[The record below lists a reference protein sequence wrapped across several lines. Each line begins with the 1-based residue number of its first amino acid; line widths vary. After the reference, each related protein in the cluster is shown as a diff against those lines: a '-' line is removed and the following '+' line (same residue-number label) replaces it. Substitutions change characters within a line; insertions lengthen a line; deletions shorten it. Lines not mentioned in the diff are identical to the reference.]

1 MFDEFLE
8 DYKYNWKMADKQYME
23 ERYRESLSPKQ
34 REKAKRSS
42 TTSLLLRIKW
52 ALENLK
58 LRMEAARFPE
68 ILAMAMVVFSISLI
82 LLIVSWGW
90 NILASETTLY
100 RWSMALYLVSGL
112 LVVNLMPSTVAYNRK
127 KYERRSI
134 NDKHSMEGIT
144 KYFENVSVKALINT
158 AEDFKIDLKNATPWL
173 IIENQQYMKEKE
185 KQQNENLLTQIV
197 ATLLTV
203 TLSSVTNAIGDG
215 TNEAIRRGAMASS
228 VCILILA
235 SLVSW
240 HYIKKHLEKADDE
253 FQISKN
259 LREALNYYANN
270 LYKENS
276 LIII

>member
-8 DYKYNWKMADKQYME
+8 DYKYNWKMSDKQYME

-127 KYERRSI
+127 KHEKRSI
-134 NDKHSMEGIT
+134 KDKHSMKEIT
-144 KYFENVSVKALINT
+144 KYFESVSVKALINT
-158 AEDFKIDLKNATPWL
+158 AEDFKIDLKNAVPWL
-173 IIENQQYMKEKE
+173 ILENQQYMKEKE
-185 KQQNENLLTQIV
+185 KRQKENLLTQIV
-197 ATLLTV
+197 VTLLTI

-215 TNEAIRRGAMASS
+215 TNEAIRS
-228 VCILILA
+228 
-235 SLVSW
+235 
-240 HYIKKHLEKADDE
+240 IKQLPG
-253 FQISKN
+253 
-259 LREALNYYANN
+259 
-270 LYKENS
+270 
-276 LIII
+276 

>member
-100 RWSMALYLVSGL
+100 RWSIALYLVSGL
-112 LVVNLMPSTVAYNRK
+112 LVLNLMPSTVAYNRK
-127 KYERRSI
+127 KHEKRSI
-134 NDKHSMEGIT
+134 KDKHSMEEIT
-144 KYFENVSVKALINT
+144 KYFESVSVKALINT
-158 AEDFKIDLKNATPWL
+158 AEGFKIDLKNAVPWL
-173 IIENQQYMKEKE
+173 ILENQQYMKEKE
-185 KQQNENLLTQIV
+185 KRQKENLLTQIV
-197 ATLLTV
+197 VTLLTI

-215 TNEAIRRGAMASS
+215 TNEAIRRGVMVSS
-228 VCILILA
+228 VCILILV
-235 SLVSW
+235 SLVFG

-270 LYKENS
+270 LYKENP
-276 LIII
+276 LTII

>member
-100 RWSMALYLVSGL
+100 RWSIALYLVSGL
-112 LVVNLMPSTVAYNRK
+112 LVLNLMPSTVAYNRK
-127 KYERRSI
+127 KHEKRSI
-134 NDKHSMEGIT
+134 KDKHSMEEIT
-144 KYFENVSVKALINT
+144 KYFESVSVKALINT
-158 AEDFKIDLKNATPWL
+158 AEDFKIDLKNAVPWL
-173 IIENQQYMKEKE
+173 ILENQQYMKEKE
-185 KQQNENLLTQIV
+185 KRQKENLLTQIV
-197 ATLLTV
+197 VTLLTI

-215 TNEAIRRGAMASS
+215 TNEAIRRGVMVSS
-228 VCILILA
+228 VCILILV
-235 SLVSW
+235 SLVFG

-259 LREALNYYANN
+259 LREALNYSCKN
-270 LYKENS
+270 
-276 LIII
+276 

>member
-8 DYKYNWKMADKQYME
+8 TYKYNWKMADKQYVE
-23 ERYRESLSPKQ
+23 ERYRKSLSPKQ
-34 REKAKRSS
+34 MEKAQSS
-42 TTSLLLRIKW
+42 PTTSILFRMKW
-52 ALENLK
+52 ELENLK
-58 LRMEAARFPE
+58 TMIEAARFPE
-68 ILAMAMVVFSISLI
+68 FIAMAMVVFSISLI
-82 LLIVSWGW
+82 LLIVSFGW

-100 RWSMALYLVSGL
+100 RWSMTLYLVSGL
-112 LVVNLMPSTVAYNRK
+112 MVLNQMPSTVAYNRK
-127 KYERRSI
+127 KHEKRSI

-173 IIENQQYMKEKE
+173 ILENQQYMKEKE
-185 KQQNENLLTQIV
+185 KRQKENLLTQIV

-215 TNEAIRRGAMASS
+215 TNEAIRRGAMVSS

-235 SLVSW
+235 SLAFW
-240 HYIKKHLEKADDE
+240 HCIKKHLEKTDDE
-253 FQISKN
+253 FQTSKN

-276 LIII
+276 LTII

>member
-100 RWSMALYLVSGL
+100 RWSIALYLVSGL
-112 LVVNLMPSTVAYNRK
+112 LVLNLMPMLMCHK
-127 KYERRSI
+127 
-134 NDKHSMEGIT
+134 
-144 KYFENVSVKALINT
+144 
-158 AEDFKIDLKNATPWL
+158 
-173 IIENQQYMKEKE
+173 
-185 KQQNENLLTQIV
+185 
-197 ATLLTV
+197 V
-203 TLSSVTNAIGDG
+203 T
-215 TNEAIRRGAMASS
+215 
-228 VCILILA
+228 
-235 SLVSW
+235 
-240 HYIKKHLEKADDE
+240 H
-253 FQISKN
+253 KN
-259 LREALNYYANN
+259 LRDSSPLFRYCLTHASCNFFVKTIDSDTS
-270 LYKENS
+270 KE
-276 LIII
+276 I

>member
-1 MFDEFLE
+1 
-8 DYKYNWKMADKQYME
+8 MADKQYME

-127 KYERRSI
+127 KHEKRSI
-134 NDKHSMEGIT
+134 KDKHSMKEIT
-144 KYFENVSVKALINT
+144 KYFESVSVKALINT
-158 AEDFKIDLKNATPWL
+158 AEDFKIDLKNAVPWL
-173 IIENQQYMKEKE
+173 ILENQQYMKEKE
-185 KQQNENLLTQIV
+185 KRQKENLLTQIV
-197 ATLLTV
+197 VTLLTI

-215 TNEAIRRGAMASS
+215 TNEAIRRGAMVSS
-228 VCILILA
+228 VCILILV
-235 SLVSW
+235 SLVFG

-253 FQISKN
+253 FQISRN

-270 LYKENS
+270 LYKENP

>member
-100 RWSMALYLVSGL
+100 RWSIALYLVSGL
-112 LVVNLMPSTVAYNRK
+112 LVLNLMPSTVAYNRK
-127 KYERRSI
+127 KHEKRSI
-134 NDKHSMEGIT
+134 KE
-144 KYFENVSVKALINT
+144 LINT
-158 AEDFKIDLKNATPWL
+158 AEDFKIDLKNAVPWL
-173 IIENQQYMKEKE
+173 ILENQQYMKEKE
-185 KQQNENLLTQIV
+185 KRQKENLLTQIV
-197 ATLLTV
+197 VTLLTI

-215 TNEAIRRGAMASS
+215 TNEAIRRGVMVSS
-228 VCILILA
+228 VCILILV
-235 SLVSW
+235 SLVFG

-270 LYKENS
+270 LYKENP
-276 LIII
+276 LTII

>member
-23 ERYRESLSPKQ
+23 ERYKESLSPKQ

-127 KYERRSI
+127 KHEKRSI
-134 NDKHSMEGIT
+134 KDKHSMKEIT
-144 KYFENVSVKALINT
+144 KYFESVSVKALINT
-158 AEDFKIDLKNATPWL
+158 AEDFKIDLKNAVPWL
-173 IIENQQYMKEKE
+173 ILENQQYMKEKE
-185 KQQNENLLTQIV
+185 KRQKENLLTQIV
-197 ATLLTV
+197 VTLLTI

-215 TNEAIRRGAMASS
+215 TNEAIRRGAMVSS
-228 VCILILA
+228 VCILILV
-235 SLVSW
+235 SLVFG
-240 HYIKKHLEKADDE
+240 HYIKKHL
-253 FQISKN
+253 
-259 LREALNYYANN
+259 
-270 LYKENS
+270 
-276 LIII
+276 

>member
-58 LRMEAARFPE
+58 L
-68 ILAMAMVVFSISLI
+68 
-82 LLIVSWGW
+82 SWGW

-100 RWSMALYLVSGL
+100 RWSIALYLVSGL
-112 LVVNLMPSTVAYNRK
+112 LVLNLMPSTVAYNRK
-127 KYERRSI
+127 KHEKRSI
-134 NDKHSMEGIT
+134 KDKHSMEEIT
-144 KYFENVSVKALINT
+144 KYFESVSVKALINT
-158 AEDFKIDLKNATPWL
+158 AEDFKIDLKNAVPWL
-173 IIENQQYMKEKE
+173 ILENQQYMKEKE
-185 KQQNENLLTQIV
+185 KRQKENLLTQIV
-197 ATLLTV
+197 VTLLTI

-215 TNEAIRRGAMASS
+215 TNEAIRRGVMVSS
-228 VCILILA
+228 VCILILV
-235 SLVSW
+235 SLVFG

-270 LYKENS
+270 LYKENP
-276 LIII
+276 LTII

>member
-34 REKAKRSS
+34 RKKAKRSS

-112 LVVNLMPSTVAYNRK
+112 LVLNLMPMLMY
-127 KYERRSI
+127 
-134 NDKHSMEGIT
+134 G
-144 KYFENVSVKALINT
+144 
-158 AEDFKIDLKNATPWL
+158 
-173 IIENQQYMKEKE
+173 
-185 KQQNENLLTQIV
+185 
-197 ATLLTV
+197 
-203 TLSSVTNAIGDG
+203 
-215 TNEAIRRGAMASS
+215 
-228 VCILILA
+228 
-235 SLVSW
+235 
-240 HYIKKHLEKADDE
+240 
-253 FQISKN
+253 
-259 LREALNYYANN
+259 REAQDMDSQPCRYS
-270 LYKENS
+270 EVRGTQ
-276 LIII
+276 